1 MTKIIDKSN
10 LSDAALCLKNGGTVV
25 FPTETVYG
33 LGADALKEESVDKIY
48 AAKGR
53 PSDNPLIIHI
63 ADKEDVKNI
72 ALEIKE
78 DAKKLIDAFWPG
90 PLTMIFKKRP
100 EINDKVTAGLD
111 TVAIRCP
118 SNEIANKLIKL
129 SGVYVAAPSANLS
142 GSPSPTT
149 LKHVVDDLDGRVDY
163 IVDGTGCEIGIEST
177 VLDVSQ
183 DEFKIL
189 RPGKI
194 TYEDIRKITDKIKSD
209 YIDVKNVETAQ
220 CPGMKYTHYSP
231 KAKVIVVEGDTE
243 KTKAYIQEKLNLK
256 TEPTGVIA
264 YKISGF
270 EKSDYTVCFDNMN
283 EYATMLYECLRKFD
297 EENIKTVYAQ
307 FKEEKGIGVA
317 VKNRIYKSAGYD
329 VINLWGVSFE
339 SAFCVHG

>member
-1 MTKIIDKSN
+1 MTKIVDKSN
-10 LSDAALCLKNGGTVV
+10 LNDAAMCLKSGGTVV

-48 AAKGR
+48 KAKGR

-63 ADKEDVKNI
+63 AEKEDVKNI
-72 ALEIKE
+72 ALTISG

-111 TVAIRCP
+111 TVAVRCP
-118 SNEIANKLIKL
+118 SSHIARELIKK
-129 SGVYVAAPSANLS
+129 STVYVAAPSANLS

-149 LKHVVDDLDGRVDY
+149 LKHVVDDLLGRVDY

-177 VLDVSQ
+177 VLDVSR

-194 TYEDIRKITDKIKSD
+194 TFEDIRKITDKIKND
-209 YIDVKNVETAQ
+209 YVDVKNETTAQ

-231 KAKVIVVEGDTE
+231 KAKVIVVEGDSE
-243 KTKAYIQEKLNLK
+243 KTKDYIQSKLNDK
-256 TEPTGVIA
+256 NEPTGVIA
-264 YKISGF
+264 YKNSVF
-270 EKSDYTVCFDNMN
+270 KNSDYTVSFSDMN
-283 EYATMLYECLRKFD
+283 EYAASLYETLREFD
-297 EENIKTVYAQ
+297 EKSIKTIYAQ
-307 FKEEKGIGVA
+307 FKEETGIGVA
-317 VKNRIYKSAGYD
+317 VKNRIYKSAGYN
-329 VINLWGVSFE
+329 VVNL
-339 SAFCVHG
+339 

>member
-10 LSDAALCLKNGGTVV
+10 LYDASMCLKNGGTVV

-48 AAKGR
+48 TAKGR

-63 ADKEDVKNI
+63 ANKEDVKNI
-72 ALEIKE
+72 ALVISE

-111 TVAIRCP
+111 TVAVRCP
-118 SNEIANKLIKL
+118 VNEIARELIRQ

-149 LKHVVDDLDGRVDY
+149 LKHVVDDLNGRVDY
-163 IVDGTGCEIGIEST
+163 IIDGTGCEIGIEST

-194 TYEDIRKITDKIKSD
+194 TFEDIRKITDRIKND
-209 YIDVKNVETAQ
+209 YIDKKNVKTAQ

-231 KAKVIVVEGDTE
+231 KAKVIVVEGDTD
-243 KTKAYIQEKLNLK
+243 KTKEYIQKKLNLK
-256 TEPTGVIA
+256 TELTGVIS
-264 YKISGF
+264 YKNSVF
-270 EKSDYTVCFDNMN
+270 ENSDYTVDFADMN
-283 EYATMLYECLRKFD
+283 EYASMLYECLRNFD
-297 EENIKTVYAQ
+297 ENNIKTVYAQ
-307 FKEEKGIGVA
+307 FKDENGIGVA

-329 VINLWGVSFE
+329 VINL
-339 SAFCVHG
+339 